1 MEADPDIIYPTA
13 FSLRSTYNVN
23 VFPWTVFSTPLMC
36 SLYDKKNKKK

>member
-13 FSLRSTYNVN
+13 FSLRSTYHNVN

-36 SLYDKKNKKK
+36 SLYDKKK